1 MISRR
6 VIEKP
11 DGTHVLAA
19 FMDGGVQMCCSC
31 SHTTVADA
39 ENCPV
44 AVTRMSQ
51 LSTEFDK
58 LARPTDLRKAV

>member
-11 DGTHVLAA
+11 DGTYALAA
-19 FMDGGVQMCCSC
+19 FRDGGVQMCCSC
-31 SHTTVADA
+31 THRTQEEA

-44 AVTRMSQ
+44 AVSRMAQ
-51 LSTEFDK
+51 LSSEFDR
-58 LARPTDLRKAV
+58 LVRPADLRKVV